1 MKIRT
6 EVRLAGTYN
15 LAVFDVKKEISR
27 NFVSIKKR
35 EV

>member
-6 EVRLAGTYN
+6 EVRLAARTI
-15 LAVFDVKKEISR
+15 LPVFDVKKGISR
-27 NFVSIKKR
+27 NFVSIKGS

>member
-15 LAVFDVKKEISR
+15 LAVFDVKKGIPRS
-27 NFVSIKKR
+27 FVSIKGS

>member
-6 EVRLAGTYN
+6 EVRLASTHN
-15 LAVFDVKKEISR
+15 VAVFDVKNGIPR
-27 NFVSIKKR
+27 NLVYIKGS